1 MRTAVLAVGMV
12 ILVTAVAA
20 AQALPPF
27 SVTRPY
33 LKEADFTTAIQ
44 PYRAAITANARNAQ
58 AQYWLGFAHV
68 VAYRQWLVGV
78 APYAGGYL
86 ARAVP
91 PLQEAIKLEP
101 GLINAYLALH
111 DAYHLNGEFDKAE
124 EIVVEMRAK
133 TRPGWFPPIPAP

>member
-1 MRTAVLAVGMV
+1 MRTALLALGMV
-12 ILVTAVAA
+12 ILMTAVAA

-27 SVTRPY
+27 NVTRPY

-44 PYRAAITANARNAQ
+44 PYRQAITANARNAQ

-78 APYAGGYL
+78 APYASGYL

-111 DAYHLNGEFDKAE
+111 DAYTLSGEYDKAD
-124 EIVVEMRAK
+124 EIVVQMRAK